1 MIRFLIR
8 LYGVLLHP
16 YPRQFH
22 TDFGAEMQSV
32 FAEAATNK
40 IGYKSTLQ
48 FLCEL
53 GDLPGSLLSVY
64 AAQWFRGGNM
74 STQNEHI
81 SPSTRWQALIGVLP
95 FLAFGI
101 VNMIGKMDQV
111 YDLRVIYTYLAFY
124 ILVLSGL
131 LIGWIRGFPLW
142 SYGYLGWSLIFA
154 WWWLIVRINGTY
166 WGYCISMLFWIV
178 VLIAL
183 LWTRSLSPIKKIFRD
198 ISNDWTRLSLAM
210 YTFIA
215 FVFLIYDENHHP
227 YLLIFMSASTL
238 AIAAGAWF
246 FLRSANLKGRVASI
260 LGGFVASNVIGQV
273 CDNTWDAGA
282 YYGLPEG
289 STPWYMTVFRTFMIL
304 SFFAVILLWPAAI
317 SLYQRIIRRRT
328 ANQ

>member
-1 MIRFLIR
+1 M
-8 LYGVLLHP
+8 P
-16 YPRQFH
+16 
-22 TDFGAEMQSV
+22 
-32 FAEAATNK
+32 
-40 IGYKSTLQ
+40 
-48 FLCEL
+48 
-53 GDLPGSLLSVY
+53 
-64 AAQWFRGGNM
+64 
-74 STQNEHI
+74 TQNGHI

-101 VNMIGKMDQV
+101 VSMIGKMDQV
-111 YDLRVIYTYLAFY
+111 YDLRVIYIYLAFY
-124 ILVLSGL
+124 ILALSGL

-142 SYGYLGWSLIFA
+142 SYGYLGWSLVFT
-154 WWWLIVRINGTY
+154 WWWSIAIINVTY
-166 WGYCISMLFWIV
+166 WGYCIWMLFWIV

-183 LWTRSLSPIKKIFRD
+183 LWMRSLSPIKKIFRD

-210 YTFIA
+210 YPFIA

-227 YLLIFMSASTL
+227 YLLIYMSASTL

-246 FLRSANLKGRVASI
+246 FLRSASLKSRVASI

-273 CDNTWDAGA
+273 CDNTWDARA

-289 STPWYMTVFRTFMIL
+289 STPWYITVFRTFMIL

-317 SLYQRIIRRRT
+317 SLYQRIIRRQT